1 MCVYD
6 NVCCGVCLQD
16 CVCVCVLH
24 VAAEVNAC
32 VINYYLFTI
41 FLQDF
46 LHFFLASYGC
56 EQLVHHLLL
65 LGNHSH
71 FWSRHFCVL
80 WDDFVLG
87 LLH

>member
-1 MCVYD
+1 MIMCVV
-6 NVCCGVCLQD
+6 VCAYKT
-16 CVCVCVLH
+16 VCVCVLH
-24 VAAEVNAC
+24 VAVEVNAC
-32 VINYYLFTI
+32 VTI
-41 FLQDF
+41 ICSQYFLQDF